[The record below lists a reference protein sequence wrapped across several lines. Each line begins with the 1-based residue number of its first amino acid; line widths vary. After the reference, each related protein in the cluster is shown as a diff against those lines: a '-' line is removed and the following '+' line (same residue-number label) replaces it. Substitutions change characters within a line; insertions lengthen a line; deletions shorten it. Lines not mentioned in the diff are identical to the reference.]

1 MLAKVRGRRAIR
13 YLVVVRAGLE
23 TFIDLLQDVLH
34 RYFTFGCLSVPLRAG
49 RGKVCQEHSR
59 CSRSSRAGAERS
71 GNGTPAHVSKQTGPD
86 CRVSTR
92 IPFPR
97 LERWLSG
104 GSCALSGRGP
114 WAACPGLPVLTMMVL
129 LSVNLQI
136 RWKEMRQGTLC
147 FSLSAR
153 VPSARRRACHWRCLA
168 AVSQRRRRRR
178 PPQLQLLPPRL
189 VLRLRESS
197 HFVVASLAGWRAL
210 ASQPRAPA
218 RSI

>member
-1 MLAKVRGRRAIR
+1 MLAKVRGWRAIR

-34 RYFTFGCLSVPLRAG
+34 RYFTFVCLSVPLRAG

-86 CRVSTR
+86 CRVSAR

-114 WAACPGLPVLTMMVL
+114 WAACPGLPVLTMMMVL
-129 LSVNLQI
+129 LWNRKSVG
-136 RWKEMRQGTLC
+136 RKCGKAA
-147 FSLSAR
+147 SLSLHVCPPHDAAPATGVAWLLYR
-153 VPSARRRACHWRCLA
+153 SGGGGGGHHNYNCCRRASCFA
-168 AVSQRRRRRR
+168 SAS
-178 PPQLQLLPPRL
+178 PPTSWWHR
-189 VLRLRESS
+189 
-197 HFVVASLAGWRAL
+197 
-210 ASQPRAPA
+210 
-218 RSI
+218 